1 MAKDDYDTIVFK
13 ILLYLYAVLKRKITF
28 DEQAFYHAIGFKNI
42 DNDYFINILYMMH
55 EDGLIDGI
63 VLKKAWGNT
72 YILCSDLIDMTITS
86 NGIHY
91 LNDNK
96 KMNKIKEYL
105 LSNVDTIASL
115 INLCI

>member
-1 MAKDDYDTIVFK
+1 MGKHI
-13 ILLYLYAVLKRKITF
+13 
-28 DEQAFYHAIGFKNI
+28 
-42 DNDYFINILYMMH
+42 
-55 EDGLIDGI
+55 
-63 VLKKAWGNT
+63 